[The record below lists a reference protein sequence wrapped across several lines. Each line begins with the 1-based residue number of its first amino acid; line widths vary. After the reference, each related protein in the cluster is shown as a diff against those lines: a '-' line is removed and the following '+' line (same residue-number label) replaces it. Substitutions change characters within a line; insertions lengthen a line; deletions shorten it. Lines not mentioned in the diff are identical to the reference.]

1 MPLIGHPGPNPQI
14 DHPGPANRSPSFTS
28 KIKPWNKSRRP
39 LKKWSRPLKKWSLV
53 TYSPLHLAH
62 VWHERRSIR
71 PHVHGASRAPD
82 IGQSSAEVTAIDI
95 DSCCFKTLAYCHIAL
110 KWYPHFRTYHSL
122 SRWQKPCKSFTLWAL
137 WTFEGSTGTRSAT
150 ASNTATPNR
159 ASSHHI
165 HRRSWEVKWLA
176 IFLNKMF
183 TSWIKKAR
191 DNCQRSICIHLL
203 AKWFAL
209 HVSRQISCT
218 GTTFTSRRVGSG
230 STWLISCPPKCIWK
244 HQVNHGYY
252 PKKKIRFFGFIV
264 FGKSL
269 ASPFYTIKGHTLHH
283 TSSSSACARLLHL
296 SSHQSTVQLQRQL
309 RSNFLRNLRSSL
321 EPHRLNRT
329 SGWTVAICSIYSYY
343 IPIYIL
349 TLFKI

>member
-14 DHPGPANRSPSFTS
+14 DHPRPANRSPSFTS

-39 LKKWSRPLKKWSLV
+39 LKKWSRPLKKWPLV

-95 DSCCFKTLAYCHIAL
+95 DSCCFKTLPYCRIAL

-137 WTFEGSTGTRSAT
+137 WTFWGQHRDKVRNSLQHRNPKQGIQPSYSPEVLGSQMV
-150 ASNTATPNR
+150 
-159 ASSHHI
+159 SHLPEQNVHQLD
-165 HRRSWEVKWLA
+165 K
-176 IFLNKMF
+176 F
-183 TSWIKKAR
+183 AR

-252 PKKKIRFFGFIV
+252 PKKKIQILWLHSFWKTP
-264 FGKSL
+264 GKSL
-269 ASPFYTIKGHTLHH
+269 LYHKRSYPSPH
-283 TSSSSACARLLHL
+283 LLQFH
-296 SSHQSTVQLQRQL
+296 SCQA
-309 RSNFLRNLRSSL
+309 FA
-321 EPHRLNRT
+321 P
-329 SGWTVAICSIYSYY
+329 
-343 IPIYIL
+343 
-349 TLFKI
+349 